1 MRKKQINPYFNQN
14 IYTFTWVINI
24 WMNNFQLHYNQL
36 IYVTPVYTHMHMTGV
51 AIHMLVLRVPHDRYI
66 PVLLLRRYAMDMVYD
81 YFTLQQ
87 LLIIFSLTY
96 KVD

>member
-1 MRKKQINPYFNQN
+1 
-14 IYTFTWVINI
+14 
-24 WMNNFQLHYNQL
+24 
-36 IYVTPVYTHMHMTGV
+36 MHMTGV